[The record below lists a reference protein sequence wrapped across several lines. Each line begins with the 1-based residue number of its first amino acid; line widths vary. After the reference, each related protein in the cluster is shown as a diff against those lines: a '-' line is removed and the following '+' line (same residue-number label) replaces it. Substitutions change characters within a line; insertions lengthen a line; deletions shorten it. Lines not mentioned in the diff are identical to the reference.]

1 MNCPMCPAWMGGAM
15 AIWAV
20 IGLLVIVLLVVVIV
34 KLLSKGKQ
42 V

>member
-1 MNCPMCPAWMGGAM
+1 MGGAM